1 MSVLHRFIRRGAY
14 FFPFSVL
21 GAPLLIGLFWL
32 LGKGFATANPY
43 AYLLSVS
50 GLGLLILLGILSR
63 LQAGRISDDHI
74 GWNTKHRVFAGKE
87 PAPHSLEIRGI
98 GLLPFFRVRYT
109 VGGALKTGDAF
120 LGRYRRSGRFAPGRS
135 DTIALPLGL
144 PHCGRFQ
151 AELVLCVEDIF
162 GLSRARCGLSQTRQI
177 PVQPGVIGRPVEY
190 RIAERGAEE
199 KNRMQESEV
208 ERYYMRE
215 YIPGDRFRD
224 INWKASS
231 RGDKLFTRIS
241 PIAQEETTTVTVYAR
256 FHAEHV
262 RVSPELLSLAEYQK
276 AWIIS
281 FMLKVR
287 EEHPDFL
294 FQVYL
299 NNESRLIESEEE
311 LELFAADLGNTWFS
325 RQPSEPPDL
334 PAEGELY
341 LFATAADRGV
351 DALRTAYPKLDLLL
365 YLSRLG
371 KKEEIRQGERLS
383 SAVDWSLYPGYQGED
398 FPAPALLYG
407 RIRER
412 EALTRRLP
420 GISREAVLNPQLI
433 RRQV

>member
-1 MSVLHRFIRRGAY
+1 MHRVYERSAY
-14 FFPFSVL
+14 FFPFSIL

-32 LGKGFATANPY
+32 LGNGFATANPY

-50 GLGLLILLGILSR
+50 GLGLLILLGILAR

-74 GWNTKHRVFAGKE
+74 AWNTKHLVFAGKE

-98 GLLPFFRVRYT
+98 KLLPFFRVRYT
-109 VGGALKTGDAF
+109 VSGALRTGDTY
-120 LGRYRRSGRFAPGRS
+120 LGRYRRSGRFAPGR
-135 DTIALPLGL
+135 TERIELMLGL
-144 PHCGRFQ
+144 PHCGRFH

-162 GLSRARCGLSQTRQI
+162 GLSRARCGLSQTRHI

-224 INWKASS
+224 INWKASG

-241 PIAQEETTTVTVYAR
+241 PIAQEETTTVTIYAR
-256 FHAEHV
+256 FHGEAT
-262 RVSPELLSLAEYQK
+262 RLSPGLLSLAEYQK

-281 FMLKVR
+281 FILKVR

-299 NNESRLIESEEE
+299 NNDSRLLESEDD
-311 LELFAADLGNTWFS
+311 LELFAADLGNTWFT
-325 RQPSEPPDL
+325 RQPSELPDL
-334 PAEGELY
+334 PAEGEVY
-341 LFATAADRGV
+341 LFATAADRGI
-351 DALRTAYPKLDLLL
+351 DAVRTAYPKLDLLL

-371 KKEEIRQGERLS
+371 KSEELKQIEKLS
-383 SAVDWSLYPGYQGED
+383 SAVDWSLYPAYQGED
-398 FPAPALLYG
+398 FPAPALLFG
-407 RIRER
+407 RVREK
-412 EALTRRLP
+412 ETLSRRLP

-433 RRQV
+433 RR